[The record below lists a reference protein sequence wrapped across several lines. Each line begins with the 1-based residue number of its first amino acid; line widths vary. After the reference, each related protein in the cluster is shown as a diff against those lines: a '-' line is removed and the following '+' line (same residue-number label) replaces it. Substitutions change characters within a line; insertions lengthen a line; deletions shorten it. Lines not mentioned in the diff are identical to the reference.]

1 MNRRA
6 DVEEFVEEAKNI
18 PVLDVRSPAEFEKG
32 HIPGAVSF
40 PLFDNR
46 ERAEIG
52 TLYKQVGQSVAIER
66 GMSLIQPRI
75 QDLYKEGISHARDG
89 KLLVHCW
96 RGGKRS
102 ESVASMLAISGIDVA
117 TLDQG
122 YKSFRRWVLNRFS
135 LEYPIQLVGGG
146 TGSGKTEVLH
156 KLNELGA
163 RTLDLEHLADH
174 RGSSFGRLGSTR
186 QVRPAQF
193 ENDMAWSLHFSQGD
207 PLWVEDESR
216 TIGQLYIPIEF
227 WKQMDAAIV
236 HYIELPLE
244 VRVERLIRDYAHFSK
259 EELSDSV
266 VRIARRLGGSRTA
279 EVMKALEQGDMTT
292 TVRILLDYYD
302 KSYNHAMKRRPPEN
316 IHRIAFDDFDAEK
329 IAKTLIALR

>member
-6 DVEEFVEEAKNI
+6 DVGDFVEEAKNI

-32 HIPGAVSF
+32 HIPGAISF
-40 PLFDNR
+40 PLFDNH

-52 TLYKQVGQSVAIER
+52 TLYKQAGQSEAIER
-66 GMSLIQPRI
+66 GMSMIQPRI
-75 QDLYKEGISHARDG
+75 QDLYKEGLSHAKDG

-102 ESVASMLAISGIDVA
+102 ESVASMLAISGLDVA

-122 YKSFRRWVLNRFS
+122 YKSFRRWVLDRFN
-135 LEYPIQLVGGG
+135 LTYPICLVGGA
-146 TGSGKTEVLH
+146 TGSGKTEILH
-156 KLNELGA
+156 KLHELGS

-193 ENDMAWSLHFSQGD
+193 ENDIAWQLHFSEGE

-227 WKQMDAAIV
+227 WKQMDAAV
-236 HYIELPLE
+236 VYYIELPQE
-244 VRVERLIRDYAHFSK
+244 VRVERLINDYAHFSK
-259 EELSDSV
+259 EELRESV
-266 VRIARRLGGSRTA
+266 VRIARRLGGSRTT
-279 EVMKALEQGDMTT
+279 EVMKAMERDDVKT
-292 TVRILLDYYD
+292 TVKMLLDYYD

-316 IHRIAFDDFDAEK
+316 IKRIPFDDFDAEK